1 MAELRNQIA
10 PERRGRLF
18 GLFGATMG
26 TAAAIGPLLGDVL
39 IDAFGWHSVF
49 LVNLPIII
57 LSLVLEPP
65 HRKGAEEPSS
75 RRKLNFDFV
84 GSLLFAVAVAL
95 VVGGVQAKSH
105 YGWLAFGAGIVMFIL
120 FAQYERRTPEPLL
133 DPKLFSLRSFTVGS
147 SIVALQNFAMYA
159 VLFLVPFLLHARQPG
174 AKGAGTFLLAMTGAM
189 VLASPLGGRLADSAG
204 SRVVTLIGAVVAM
217 SGAAMLILTNGGT
230 TKMLFAALA
239 LLGAGIGF
247 ATSPSQASAMSAVP
261 RASAGVAAG
270 ALSTMR
276 YIGGVLGSGV
286 VGVIIVSSADTPLLW
301 IFPAALLA
309 SACLALL
316 LPAAGQEAVEQ

>member
-1 MAELRNQIA
+1 
-10 PERRGRLF
+10 
-18 GLFGATMG
+18 
-26 TAAAIGPLLGDVL
+26 
-39 IDAFGWHSVF
+39 
-49 LVNLPIII
+49 
-57 LSLVLEPP
+57 
-65 HRKGAEEPSS
+65 
-75 RRKLNFDFV
+75 
-84 GSLLFAVAVAL
+84 
-95 VVGGVQAKSH
+95 
-105 YGWLAFGAGIVMFIL
+105 
-120 FAQYERRTPEPLL
+120 
-133 DPKLFSLRSFTVGS
+133 
-147 SIVALQNFAMYA
+147 
-159 VLFLVPFLLHARQPG
+159 
-174 AKGAGTFLLAMTGAM
+174 
-189 VLASPLGGRLADSAG
+189 
-204 SRVVTLIGAVVAM
+204 LIGAVVAM

-309 SACLALL
+309 SAFLALL
-316 LPAAGQEAVEQ
+316 LPAAGQEAVER